1 MVIPD
6 WAGTH
11 LLDSVCLEPLSPT
24 APWLARLATC
34 SRGKLPR
41 LVSYIF
47 PAAFP
52 LLSDPSHRSPTDLP
66 YTPLHP
72 TSSLA
77 GPAGFDCS
85 LRNPPQPPAM
95 REIFGRLRPSLNPT
109 ALETEKSETPTG
121 SNDASLENA
130 SSHDHSKEAIAHSQ
144 PRSVTAQDNDS
155 DDELVH
161 RDAQAGVQK
170 MEATTQVWT
179 RKHLIAAYV
188 M

>member
-1 MVIPD
+1 
-6 WAGTH
+6 
-11 LLDSVCLEPLSPT
+11 
-24 APWLARLATC
+24 
-34 SRGKLPR
+34 
-41 LVSYIF
+41 
-47 PAAFP
+47 
-52 LLSDPSHRSPTDLP
+52 
-66 YTPLHP
+66 
-72 TSSLA
+72 
-77 GPAGFDCS
+77 
-85 LRNPPQPPAM
+85 M

-130 SSHDHSKEAIAHSQ
+130 SSHDHSKEAIEHSQ

-179 RKHLIAAYV
+179 KKHLIAAYV

>member
-1 MVIPD
+1 
-6 WAGTH
+6 
-11 LLDSVCLEPLSPT
+11 
-24 APWLARLATC
+24 
-34 SRGKLPR
+34 
-41 LVSYIF
+41 
-47 PAAFP
+47 
-52 LLSDPSHRSPTDLP
+52 
-66 YTPLHP
+66 
-72 TSSLA
+72 
-77 GPAGFDCS
+77 
-85 LRNPPQPPAM
+85 M

-109 ALETEKSETPTG
+109 ALETEKSETTN

-130 SSHDHSKEAIAHSQ
+130 SPLEHYGKEATTHAQ

-179 RKHLIAAYV
+179 KKHLIAAYV